1 VTSSRCSSHP
11 STQLPWKEP
20 LQLQQPLQLLQPL
33 QLPPKQSP
41 TIAHLLCCGAK
52 HLYVDGSSTATE
64 PKESSQQRI
73 QQRIQ
78 QQIK

>member
-1 VTSSRCSSHP
+1 MTT
-11 STQLPWKEP
+11 TQLPREQP
-20 LQLQQPLQLLQPL
+20 LQLQPTQPL

-52 HLYVDGSSTATE
+52 HLYVEGPTTATE
-64 PKESSQQRI
+64 PKALSHQQI
-73 QQRIQ
+73 QQQVQ